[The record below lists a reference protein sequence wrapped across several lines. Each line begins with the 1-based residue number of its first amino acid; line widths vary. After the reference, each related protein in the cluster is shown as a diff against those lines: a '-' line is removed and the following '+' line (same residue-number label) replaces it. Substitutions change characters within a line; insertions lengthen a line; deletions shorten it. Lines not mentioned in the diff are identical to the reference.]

1 MLWRIVTV
9 NDMVD
14 MVHRI
19 MQLIL
24 PGMTRVRATEENI
37 NLWLHGH
44 LRGFLRHGDGA
55 HIADDVGVTISPSVA
70 LHSDGR
76 PLGFLCKT

>member
-19 MQLIL
+19 MQLI
-24 PGMTRVRATEENI
+24 
-37 NLWLHGH
+37 

-76 PLGFLCKT
+76 PLGFLGCGCEGESS